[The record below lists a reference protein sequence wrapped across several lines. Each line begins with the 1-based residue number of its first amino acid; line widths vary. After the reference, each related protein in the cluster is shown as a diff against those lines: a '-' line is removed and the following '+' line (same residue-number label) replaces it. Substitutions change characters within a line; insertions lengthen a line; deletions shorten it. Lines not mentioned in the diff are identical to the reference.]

1 MKENIIKQA
10 FNYLD
15 NKFSCLYMPS
25 NFSERKNFICQIKYS
40 YWFLTIRYNM
50 YSFIKENPE
59 SKTREEFKFN
69 SSAQLEVAIGKDSD
83 IKKVL
88 AFIVSRLNYMNFVK
102 NNNFRDKGTNLKE
115 VFSSINDYYVENT
128 YLYQNLLK
136 ENTMTIKLADPIF
149 APLQA
154 QRVTIRP
161 ELRQSNYMTREQID
175 EFFQNRISE
184 SVNRLA
190 DQAQRTVT
198 VNNDVT
204 VQLIREQLERLSE
217 RVEAMRTERNNN
229 E

>member
-1 MKENIIKQA
+1 MKENIIEQA

-15 NKFSCLYMPS
+15 TKFSCLYAPS
-25 NFSERKNFICQIKYS
+25 NFYKRKNFICQIKYN

-69 SSAQLEVAIGKDSD
+69 SSAQLEVAVGKDSD
-83 IKKVL
+83 INKVL
-88 AFIVSRLNYMNFVK
+88 AFIVSRINYITFVK
-102 NNNFRDKGTNLKE
+102 NNNFRDEGTNLKE

-136 ENTMTIKLADPIF
+136 EDTMTIKLADPIF
-149 APLQA
+149 APLQTRHA
-154 QRVTIRP
+154 TIRP
-161 ELRQSNYMTREQID
+161 ELRQSNHMTREQID
-175 EFFQNRISE
+175 EFFRDRISE
-184 SVNRLA
+184 SVHRLA
-190 DQAQRTVT
+190 DQAQRTIT
-198 VNNDVT
+198 INNDVT

-217 RVEAMRTERNNN
+217 RVEAMRVERNNN

>member
-1 MKENIIKQA
+1 MKENIIDQA

-15 NKFSCLYMPS
+15 NKFSCLYAPS
-25 NFSERKNFICQIKYS
+25 NFSERKNFICQIKHN

-59 SKTREEFKFN
+59 NKIREEFKFN
-69 SSAQLEVAIGKDSD
+69 SSAQLKVAIGKDSD

-88 AFIVSRLNYMNFVK
+88 AFIVSRLNYITFVK
-102 NNNFRDKGTNLKE
+102 NNNFRDEGTNLKE
-115 VFSSINDYYVENT
+115 VFSSINDYYVGNT
-128 YLYQNLLK
+128 YLYQNLL
-136 ENTMTIKLADPIF
+136 EEDTITVKLADPIF
-149 APLQA
+149 SPLRPQY
-154 QRVTIRP
+154 TIRP

-184 SVNRLA
+184 SVNRLS
-190 DQAQRTVT
+190 DQAQRIT

-204 VQLIREQLERLSE
+204 VQIIREQLERLSE
-217 RVEAMRTERNNN
+217 RVEAMRAERNNN

>member
-1 MKENIIKQA
+1 MKEKIIEQA

-15 NKFSCLYMPS
+15 NKFSCLYAPS
-25 NFSERKNFICQIKYS
+25 NFSERKNFICQIKYN

-59 SKTREEFKFN
+59 SKIREEFKFN
-69 SSAQLEVAIGKDSD
+69 SSAQLKVAIDKDSD

-88 AFIVSRLNYMNFVK
+88 AFIVSRLNYITFVK
-102 NNNFRDKGTNLKE
+102 NNDFRDEGTNLKE
-115 VFSSINDYYVENT
+115 VFSSINDYYAKNT
-128 YLYQNLLK
+128 CLYQNLL
-136 ENTMTIKLADPIF
+136 EEDTMTIKLANPIF
-149 APLQA
+149 SPLQS
-154 QRVTIRP
+154 RYTTVRP

-184 SVNRLA
+184 SVNRLS
-190 DQAQRTVT
+190 DQAQRTIT

-217 RVEAMRTERNNN
+217 RVEAMRAERNNN